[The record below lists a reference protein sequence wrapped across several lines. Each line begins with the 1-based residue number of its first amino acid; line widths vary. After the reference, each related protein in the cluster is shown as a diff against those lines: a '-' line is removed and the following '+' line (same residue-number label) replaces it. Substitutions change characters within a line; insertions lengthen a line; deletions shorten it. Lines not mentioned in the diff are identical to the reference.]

1 MAKKDAALLKRQ
13 QIARANRMMF
23 MWIIGASVIV
33 GAAGVSSLFMVRKAA
48 FNNKILTAENKT
60 IKTLKDNNAA
70 VDELRKNVRVL
81 NTDPAL
87 ASAKAFSDE
96 QTIRVILDAL
106 PDEKNI
112 PALGASLQKELI
124 NVPGV
129 DLESLG
135 FTDLSGG
142 GDDQAALDDSVTEAP
157 TGVVSDGGSTIAFT
171 MRLNADS
178 SGSTSATQKLDQVL
192 RNLERS
198 IRAVKILNSKLEIS
212 PSGATMVIS
221 AVAYYQP
228 AVSLEL
234 KNETIKP

>member
-1 MAKKDAALLKRQ
+1 MAKKDAALVKRQ
-13 QIARANRMMF
+13 QIAKANRLMF
-23 MWIIGASVIV
+23 MWIIGASVIL

-70 VDELRKNVRVL
+70 VDQLRQNVRVL

-129 DLESLG
+129 DLETLN
-135 FTDLSGG
+135 FADVG
-142 GDDQAALDDSVTEAP
+142 GDVSIEGAGDS
-157 TGVVSDGGSTIAFT
+157 DSTIAFD
-171 MRLNADS
+171 MKLSADS
-178 SGSTSATQKLDQVL
+178 SRGTSATQKLDQVL

-212 PSGATMVIS
+212 DSGATLTVS
-221 AVAYYQP
+221 AAAYYQP